1 MSLRIATHFVIWC
14 ISVTLA
20 CVTTLLFTIGGT
32 AWVLRR
38 FFPDSERGIIGVTII
53 IGAVVG
59 FILLTAGM
67 AAAFE
72 RFDGAEQEAR
82 REQTMRWD

>member
-20 CVTTLLFTIGGT
+20 CVTTLLFTIGDT
-32 AWVLRR
+32 AWVLRK
-38 FFPDSERGIIGVTII
+38 FFPDSERGIIGVTMVTGTI
-53 IGAVVG
+53 VG
-59 FILLTAGM
+59 CLLLMVGM

-72 RFDGAEQEAR
+72 RFEGAEQEAR